1 MERDDF
7 FSEIEHR
14 EVPWGQ
20 TSIAVPI
27 FYRDV
32 MSLGALFLASTARLR
47 ALLPSSR
54 MHPLRITP
62 WHGILSVSVNQFRD
76 SDLGPYNEVA
86 VSVPFTLDK
95 ASPMF
100 VGLLHNTPEEPSLY
114 IHSLPVTTEIAL
126 DAGVEFA
133 GYPKFLAG
141 IEFQQEADWVSC
153 RLVEGDRHIFTLAGR
168 RVDLQEAPRLRMH
181 VFTTR
186 NGRLLRSQLICS
198 ERGRGVSRDP
208 SHVRLELGDHPLAQE
223 LRGVRLGRMLTY
235 QYEPQY
241 QTILTPVLESFGL

>member
-86 VSVPFTLDK
+86 VSVPCC
-95 ASPMF
+95 
-100 VGLLHNTPEEPSLY
+100 
-114 IHSLPVTTEIAL
+114 TTH
-126 DAGVEFA
+126 
-133 GYPKFLAG
+133 
-141 IEFQQEADWVSC
+141 QRNQVSTSILC
-153 RLVEGDRHIFTLAGR
+153 R
-168 RVDLQEAPRLRMH
+168 
-181 VFTTR
+181 
-186 NGRLLRSQLICS
+186 
-198 ERGRGVSRDP
+198 
-208 SHVRLELGDHPLAQE
+208 
-223 LRGVRLGRMLTY
+223 
-235 QYEPQY
+235 
-241 QTILTPVLESFGL
+241 